1 MQSIKSA
8 RFTCL
13 FIVLIALHA
22 MPVISQTYIY
32 NTVADGNWSS
42 NAMWQN
48 GASGKPPV
56 SGNCDCVININPG
69 HRLTMNQNVN
79 ISNAKIILH
88 GNGSEL
94 RFSSEILLAPTMQ
107 LTGTSSIEL
116 RQTGAS
122 IESRS
127 NFFGYNGNT
136 ISINGTVVF
145 QGYSTQVNSSTRG
158 VVNGPASA
166 SSSMSP
172 PAFVNAL
179 LPVRLLEFGAVVYVG
194 KVMLQWKT
202 GEQENFDHFEIE
214 RSVNGTQWFK
224 IGTVHGM
231 REGYNAPVY
240 SFTDLSPATGANY
253 YRLNMIDIDLQYR
266 YSRIEAVNISM
277 QNVQVKVYPNPVTS
291 VLYISNI
298 QPDARHYVKL
308 INRWGQVVLSRKF
321 FSSESR
327 ISLNVHSLQR
337 GIYFLKISDATG
349 SLHTQNPIIIN

>member
-42 NAMWQN
+42 NATWQN
-48 GASGKPPV
+48 GVSGKPPV

-69 HRLTMNQNVN
+69 HRLTINQNVN
-79 ISNAKIILH
+79 LSNAKIILQ

-94 RFSSEILLAPTMQ
+94 RFSSEILLAQTMQ

-172 PAFVNAL
+172 PAFVNSL
-179 LPVRLLEFGAVVYVG
+179 LPVKLLEFDAVGYVG
-194 KVMLQWKT
+194 KAILQWKT
-202 GEQENFDHFEIE
+202 GEQVNFDHFEIE
-214 RSVNGTQWFK
+214 RSFNGKQWFK
-224 IGTVHGM
+224 IGAVHG
-231 REGYNAPVY
+231 YDAPVY
-240 SFTDLSPATGANY
+240 SFTDLSPAIGANY
-253 YRLNMIDIDLQYR
+253 YRLKMVDVDLQYE

-277 QNVQVKVYPNPVTS
+277 HTVQLKVYPNPVTS

-298 QPDARHYVKL
+298 QPGAQHYIEL
-308 INRWGQVVLSRKF
+308 INTWGQVVLSRKY

-327 ISLNVHSLQR
+327 ISLNVGSLQR
-337 GIYFLKISDATG
+337 GIYFLKISDAATG
-349 SLHTQNPIIIN
+349 FLQVQNRIIIN